1 MSFAVIL
8 LAWTTLAL
16 AFTLYVLWQKLG
28 ALDATVTIHEI
39 RCRRLEDAANLNV
52 VRGAESFDRML
63 AECERR
69 GLLKSEKEL
78 EEERE

>member
-16 AFTLYVLWQKLG
+16 AFVVYALWRKLG
-28 ALDATVTIHEI
+28 ALDTTVAMHEI

-52 VRGAESFDRML
+52 VRGAASFDRML

-69 GLLKSEKEL
+69 DLLKSEREL
-78 EEERE
+78 DEMD